1 MLSLR
6 AVQRQGRYCL
16 IVRPDS
22 GGGTT
27 GTEHARETFIV
38 KDPKH
43 APRAANP
50 VDVHVG
56 TRVRL
61 RRQILK
67 MSQEKLGDKLG
78 VTFQQVQK
86 YERGSNRVGA
96 SRLWKISQVLDVP
109 ISFFFDGL
117 SDSYQTGQFAEDGQ
131 MPIVYEFINSTD
143 GVSLA
148 KAVSQIK
155 SKAVRRQLLELA
167 RAMAKDSSGEDDE
180 DE

>member
-1 MLSLR
+1 
-6 AVQRQGRYCL
+6 
-16 IVRPDS
+16 
-22 GGGTT
+22 
-27 GTEHARETFIV
+27 V

-61 RRQILK
+61 RRQVMK

-86 YERGSNRVGA
+86 YERGSNRIGA
-96 SRLWKISQVLDVP
+96 SRLWKISEVMDVP
-109 ISFFFDGL
+109 VNFFFDGL
-117 SDSYQTGQFAEDGQ
+117 SESYARGEFAEDDQ

-167 RAMAKDSSGEDDE
+167 RAMAKDASGEE
-180 DE
+180 E